1 MNADSLQAQI
11 DHLHGTV
18 IATQAAIRA
27 LIACHP
33 NPEKAIE
40 TVCEHLDRFSGL
52 ALARSV
58 PDELAN
64 ALSKAEQTI
73 LPTDK
78 ELDSART

>member
-1 MNADSLQAQI
+1 MNTDSLQGQI

-52 ALARSV
+52 ALARNV

-64 ALSKAEQTI
+64 ALSKAEKTI

-78 ELDSART
+78 ELENARP